1 MRCNFALSLLLAGML
16 ALGALAPEALADSC
30 EEGYPC
36 ESRRPGLIERL
47 KQRQIYSGEEQ
58 PPRLR
63 KLRRR
68 LRRNIETY
76 PEPSYGSEPSYGD
89 DQFVQTY
96 GEDAEGLIGPTE
108 ALTQA
113 LAAVPNGKPLGVK
126 LLRGPAPVYAV
137 KLRVRGKVRRIL
149 VDARTAQI
157 VGE

>member
-1 MRCNFALSLLLAGML
+1 MRKFALSLLLACTL
-16 ALGALAPEALADSC
+16 ALSALAPAALADSC
-30 EEGYPC
+30 EEGFPC
-36 ESRRPGLIERL
+36 DSPRPGLIERL
-47 KQRQIYSGEEQ
+47 KQRQIYSGEEHP
-58 PPRLR
+58 PPRLDR
-63 KLRRR
+63 LQRR
-68 LRRNIETY
+68 LRRNIETF
-76 PEPSYGSEPSYGD
+76 PEPSRGSEPSYD

-96 GEDAEGLIGPTE
+96 DQGEEGFIGPTE

-113 LAAVPNGKPLGVK
+113 LAVVPNGKPLGVK